1 LQILQEEP
9 TPVSGNGYSRSQ
21 RLLHARDFGRV
32 FEQAEYRVSSR
43 NFLIL
48 GRPNLTGSSR
58 LGLIVSKK
66 KVGNAVKRNRVK
78 RLCREVFR
86 NRTDGPDCLDIV
98 IVARVGLNDM
108 DNQTLVRQLNRSF
121 DQLVQK
127 HSENQLQKGA
137 TGQT

>member
-1 LQILQEEP
+1 LQSEQECR
-9 TPVSGNGYSRSQ
+9 TQVSDNGYPRSR
-21 RLLHARDFGRV
+21 RLLQAREFGCV

-43 NFLIL
+43 NFLVL
-48 GRPNLTGSSR
+48 GRLNLAGCSR
-58 LGLIVSKK
+58 LGLIISKK

-86 NRTDGPDCLDIV
+86 TRPGTPESMDIV
-98 IVARVGLNDM
+98 IVARVGLNEI
-108 DNQTLVRQLNRSF
+108 DNQTLVRQLGKSF

>member
-1 LQILQEEP
+1 LQSLQEEQAQ
-9 TPVSGNGYSRSQ
+9 VSGNGYSRSQ

-32 FEQAEYRVSSR
+32 FEQADYRISSR

-48 GRPNLTGSSR
+48 GRPNLTGASR

-66 KVGNAVKRNRVK
+66 KAGNAVKRNRVK

-86 NRTDGPDCLDIV
+86 NRKDNPDSLDIV
-98 IVARVGLNDM
+98 IVARVGLNDI

-127 HSENQLQKGA
+127 HSEDKLQKGT
-137 TGQT
+137 TGQK